1 MGYNL
6 AKNIMKKLF
15 GLLIIASLILTLSS
29 CVGLATGFHTGY
41 SNYSQSVAA
50 PFDQNNFVV
59 VKRVEGEQSCNKI
72 LCIGGLNDSYLKESA
87 LSNMYKNANLTGS
100 QMIVDIHVVKSIS
113 FVLGPLCIKTTQKA
127 TGTVI
132 EFTGPKEDIHTQNV
146 KITE

>member
-6 AKNIMKKLF
+6 AENIMKKLF
-15 GLLIIASLILTLSS
+15 GLFIVACFALMLSS
-29 CVGLATGFHTGY
+29 CVATGTHVGTSSY
-41 SNYSQSVAA
+41 AQSVAA

-59 VKRVEGEQSCNKI
+59 VKRVEGEQTCNKF
-72 LCIGGLNDSYLKESA
+72 LGIGGLSDSYLKESA
-87 LSNMYKNANLTGS
+87 ISNMYKNANLTGS
-100 QMIVDIHVVKSIS
+100 QMIVDIHVVKSRVFI
-113 FVLGPLCIKTTQKA
+113 FGFLYTTSIQKA

>member
-1 MGYNL
+1 MVYNL
-6 AKNIMKKLF
+6 AENVMKKLF
-15 GLLIIASLILTLSS
+15 GLFVIASFILTLSS
-29 CVGLATGFHTGY
+29 CVAMGLKTGS

-59 VKRVEGEQSCNKI
+59 VKRVEGEQSCDR
-72 LCIGGLNDSYLKESA
+72 LFGIGGLSDSYLKESA

-113 FVLGPLCIKTTQKA
+113 FVLGPVYIRSTQKA

>member
-6 AKNIMKKLF
+6 AENIMKKLF
-15 GLLIIASLILTLSS
+15 GLFIVACFALMLSS
-29 CVGLATGFHTGY
+29 CVATGTNFGTSSY
-41 SNYSQSVAA
+41 AQSVAA

-59 VKRVEGEQSCNKI
+59 VKRVEGEQTCNKF
-72 LCIGGLNDSYLKESA
+72 LGIGGLSDSYLKESA
-87 LSNMYKNANLTGS
+87 ISNMYKNANLTSS
-100 QMIVDIHVVKSIS
+100 QMIVDIHVVKSRAFI
-113 FVLGPLCIKTTQKA
+113 LGFLYTTSIQKA

>member
-6 AKNIMKKLF
+6 AENIMKKLF
-15 GLLIIASLILTLSS
+15 GLFVIASLILTLSG
-29 CVGLATGFHTGY
+29 CGVAAGFHTGY

-59 VKRVEGEQSCNKI
+59 VKRVEGEQSCERF
-72 LCIGGLNDSYLKESA
+72 LTIGGLSDSYLKESA

-113 FVLGPLCIKTTQKA
+113 FIFGPFFIKTTQKA